1 MITFVKMISN
11 MDMITIS
18 RETANKKVIKKPVA
32 KKQVAAS
39 SMEPKKVQTVLRIR
53 PELMARLKY
62 KAAQVGL
69 SVNADLEGVIQEA
82 VMPRIPKLPKDFE
95 ISPLVKSLNGI
106 IPAPTQEMLDAD
118 PKLAYI
124 VGKGGK

>member
-1 MITFVKMISN
+1 MEVITRAQEV
-11 MDMITIS
+11 
-18 RETANKKVIKKPVA
+18 TAKKVIKKPVE
-32 KKQVAAS
+32 KRQEPAS
-39 SMEPKKVQTVLRIR
+39 SRGMQKVQTVLRVT

-69 SVNADLEGVIQEA
+69 SVNAYIEGILQEA
-82 VMPRIPKLPKDFE
+82 VMPQIPRLPQNFE
-95 ISPLVKSLNGI
+95 ISPLVHSLSGS

-124 VGKGGK
+124 VGKGGE